1 MVISR
6 VREWIKQNSQFG
18 AKGIKP
24 RNVQEKEMPRFILNN
39 YIWDKGE
46 LSDDWN
52 IMQTFWVKKKSHAW
66 DNAYKK

>member
-6 VREWIKQNSQFG
+6 VREWIKQNNQFG

-52 IMQTFWVKKKSHAW
+52 IMQTFWEKKKMSCLR
-66 DNAYKK
+66 